1 MKYSLFTEVI
11 LARDITEEGLK
22 AGDLVRVVDHHPAT
36 GGEDGYSV
44 EVFNASGDTIV
55 VTVVPESAIE
65 TLRADQILCVRPI
78 ERTA

>member
-11 LARDITEEGLK
+11 LARDITEAGLK

-44 EVFNASGDTIV
+44 EVFNASGETIV
-55 VTVVPESAIE
+55 VSVVPESAVE
-65 TLRADQILCVRPI
+65 ALRGDQSICVRPI
-78 ERTA
+78 EGTA